1 MSGGLSSVLV
11 GGVDLV
17 ERREYLDEISG
28 VCVGGV
34 DVVRRVLAGGVRPDI
49 TVMVDW
55 A

>member
-1 MSGGLSSVLV
+1 MSSVLV

-17 ERREYLDEISG
+17 
-28 VCVGGV
+28 
-34 DVVRRVLAGGVRPDI
+34 RRVVAGGVRPDI

>member
-1 MSGGLSSVLV
+1 MSSVLV

-17 ERREYLDEISG
+17 ERGEYLDEISG
-28 VCVGGV
+28 VRVGGV